1 MHFFV
6 FLFGEDIL
14 NQKSTNSLCTF
25 ILSCRTTYRL
35 SSKWKVFSETVR
47 YEEFAIVIDLLL
59 GNVTKQCCF
68 SRLFISFHNY
78 VSQLFSSGS
87 HSSLSHFTLN
97 ILRNFLS
104 SALIALFAFF
114 SIFPVKGYRNVLGCT
129 PAAAYVPASWQY
141 DDRNTFN
148 TEWYF
153 TNRWLKTKSKCK
165 VNIYLSTYVYM
176 YIYICIYI
184 YIYVYIYISSQVNRS
199 HLTLS

>member
-14 NQKSTNSLCTF
+14 NQKSTNSLYTF
-25 ILSCRTTYRL
+25 ILSCRTTHRL

-59 GNVTKQCCF
+59 SNVTKQCCF
-68 SRLFISFHNY
+68 SRLFFSFHNY

-104 SALIALFAFF
+104 SALIAPFTVLPVFF
-114 SIFPVKGYRNVLGCT
+114 LQLYSKLNENKPTNYLTNKRRYVITKTYNTTKINRKRLRNV
-129 PAAAYVPASWQY
+129 
-141 DDRNTFN
+141 
-148 TEWYF
+148 
-153 TNRWLKTKSKCK
+153 K
-165 VNIYLSTYVYM
+165 
-176 YIYICIYI
+176 
-184 YIYVYIYISSQVNRS
+184 
-199 HLTLS
+199 